1 MSYYGNHLNRQ
12 QIQLHNKLIKSK
24 HGWLKMALGVSFVS
38 VSLFTFNSTIHADG
52 IQNNE
57 APITTQYVK
66 EAATNQS
73 EKPST
78 QVETEKQPENTVET
92 PENTVETPE
101 NTVETPE
108 NNQINLNSK
117 NNVLKTE
124 EENPV
129 SKDAI
134 HKVAAANLN
143 DSEKTDNQVAKA
155 SPVSTDNTLQT
166 TKTITNV
173 VNKDDSN
180 EATPTASLAHPETKV
195 EVKQVTVPT
204 DQEQNNN
211 DQIKI
216 AQKTNANTTSNSPV
230 VSQSNSQPVST
241 SVNDTNDVKK
251 TTSNAIIV
259 DQNVQP
265 ISNPTLVN
273 QKNLLLN
280 NTSVKHEN
288 GDYTTPYAQNVRD
301 GAGLN
306 YNITGQTPAYY
317 TYHYDETVNADNY
330 TWLHYTNFNGQSR
343 WLAKLSATNTNS
355 MISNHDQFINAL
367 SAGAIETWKQHGVL
381 PSISIAQAIVESAW
395 GQSAPGNNLFG
406 IKGDYNGQSTWQ
418 WTKEWNGHGY
428 VNIKAAFR
436 AYPSFK
442 ESIKDHGNFLVVN
455 SRYANL
461 LWNNNYVQVA
471 HDLQSDG
478 YATDPNYA
486 NTLINVIEHNNLN
499 RFDNVNAT
507 PNTTP
512 ATKIQDRWITNLSS
526 SKISVQPQNEDLG
539 TAKTGAYKTPYVQ
552 NIHTGAGLNTPI
564 SGVTESG
571 YTYYYDHVK
580 QADGLNYLHY
590 TNFNGQ
596 SRWIADANNSTTT
609 TPTTTSTTT
618 QSQNE
623 DLGIAKTGAYT
634 TPYVQNV
641 HTGAGINTP
650 ISGVTESG
658 YTYYYDH
665 VKQSD
670 GLNYL
675 HYTNFD
681 GQSRWIADVNG
692 STTATSTTT
701 QPQNEDLGTAKT
713 GAYTTPYAQNIHT
726 EAGIN
731 TPISGVTESGYTYYY
746 DHVKQVGG
754 LNYLHYTN
762 FNGQSRWIA
771 DANGSTTTAPVT
783 TNNVTT
789 NNTNM
794 TPASGA
800 YTPQWTQNLRSDA
813 GLNAPV
819 SDTIDAGYTIYY
831 DGIKIQDNITW
842 LHYTSFSGLSRW
854 VAKLN

>member
-78 QVETEKQPENTVET
+78 QVETEKQ
-92 PENTVETPE
+92 PE

-241 SVNDTNDVKK
+241 SVNATNDVKK
-251 TTSNAIIV
+251 TTSNTVIV

-265 ISNPTLVN
+265 VSNSTLVN
-273 QKNLLLN
+273 QKNSLLN
-280 NTSVKHEN
+280 NTSAKHEN

-317 TYHYDETVNADNY
+317 TYHYDETTNADGY

-343 WLAKLSATNTNS
+343 WLAKLSVANTNS
-355 MISNHDQFINAL
+355 MISNHAQFIDAL
-367 SAGAIETWKQHGVL
+367 SAGAIETWKQYGVL

-406 IKGDYNGQSTWQ
+406 IKGAYNGQSTWQ
-418 WTKEWNGHGY
+418 WTKEWNGYGY
-428 VNIKAAFR
+428 VNTQAAFR

-461 LWNNNYVQVA
+461 LWNNNYAQVA
-471 HDLQSDG
+471 RDLQSDG

-486 NTLINVIEHNNLN
+486 NTLISVIEYNNLN
-499 RFDNVNAT
+499 RFDNMNAT
-507 PNTTP
+507 GNTMSAVAISTVATP
-512 ATKIQDRWITNLSS
+512 TTQS
-526 SKISVQPQNEDLG
+526 QNEDLG
-539 TAKTGAYKTPYVQ
+539 TAKTGAYTTPYVQ
-552 NIHTGAGLNTPI
+552 NI
-564 SGVTESG
+564 
-571 YTYYYDHVK
+571 
-580 QADGLNYLHY
+580 
-590 TNFNGQ
+590 
-596 SRWIADANNSTTT
+596 
-609 TPTTTSTTT
+609 
-618 QSQNE
+618 
-623 DLGIAKTGAYT
+623 
-634 TPYVQNV
+634 

-665 VKQSD
+665 VKQAD
-670 GLNYL
+670 GL
-675 HYTNFD
+675 T
-681 GQSRWIADVNG
+681 
-692 STTATSTTT
+692 
-701 QPQNEDLGTAKT
+701 
-713 GAYTTPYAQNIHT
+713 
-726 EAGIN
+726 
-731 TPISGVTESGYTYYY
+731 
-746 DHVKQVGG
+746 
-754 LNYLHYTN
+754 YLHYTN

-771 DANGSTTTAPVT
+771 DANGSTTTTPVT